1 MTSFTKAQILNF
13 IQARIDSSTTG
24 TNQNDCSGKGFFWM
38 MMKVLV
44 ENDIMTPTMINA
56 VLTEKWG

>member
-1 MTSFTKAQILNF
+1 MTSFTKTQILNF
-13 IQARIDSSTTG
+13 IQARIDQSNHG
-24 TNQNDCSGKGFFWM
+24 ANQNDCSGKAFFWM

-44 ENDIMTPTMINA
+44 QNDIMTPTQINA